1 MCCVLRTELRTM
13 QQSEDLLAAPKVVV
27 IGAGIVGS
35 SLADELTSRGW
46 TDVTVLDRGPLFA
59 TGGSTSHAPGLV
71 FQTNPSKTM
80 SEFAKY
86 TVEKFGGL
94 HHPGGWAFNP
104 TGGLEVA
111 STPER
116 WADLHRKA
124 GWAQSWG
131 IPGELL
137 TPGRCAELHPLLDVD
152 RILGG
157 FHTPS
162 DGLVKALRAVEAQ
175 AQAAI
180 ARGATFRPHTEVLG
194 IVDDG
199 RKVTGVQTADGVI
212 AADVVVCCAGF
223 WGAQLAKQVGL
234 VVPLVPMAHQ
244 YATTGRIEPLVGRNT
259 EVAEAGLPI
268 LRHQDQDLYFREHV
282 DRIGIGYYGHEPMPV
297 DVSTLAADTAGEQM
311 PSMLPFTDEDFAPA
325 WRESLKL
332 LPVLGDSKIEQGFN
346 GIFSFTP
353 DGLSIMGEHRELSG
367 FWVAE
372 AVWVTHSAGVAKAT
386 AEWIIDG
393 APATDVHECD
403 LYRFED
409 VARSDEFIMTT
420 SSQAFVEVYDI
431 VHPHQY
437 REALRGLRTSPF
449 YPRQQQLGAFFF
461 EGGGWERPAW
471 YEANA
476 SLAQRLEDEGLAF
489 PERDEWSAKFW
500 SPISIAEAHWTRQ
513 RVAMYDM
520 TPLTRYE
527 VAGRGAVG
535 LLQRLTTNNVDKSVG
550 SVTYTMLLDETGG
563 VRSDLT
569 VARLAADRFQVGANG
584 PMDFDWITR
593 HLPEDGSVTV
603 RDITGATCCVGVW
616 GPAARELV
624 QPLCHDDLSHDGFK
638 YFRALATH
646 LGAIPVT
653 MMRVSYVGELGW
665 EIYADAAYGAALW
678 DLLWSAGQEYGV
690 IAAGRIAFNSL
701 RIEKAYRSW
710 GTDMTAEHQPAAAGL
725 DFAVRMAK
733 DDFVGKSAL
742 EQAQP
747 PSKTLRS
754 IVFHDPTAVVLG
766 KEPVYLADDEGSCV
780 GYVTSAAYS
789 ATVGRCIAY
798 VWLPTATAP
807 GDVVAVDYRGSR
819 YGATVHEEP
828 VVDPEMTRIR
838 R

>member
-1 MCCVLRTELRTM
+1 V
-13 QQSEDLLAAPKVVV
+13 QQLEDRLAAPKVVV
-27 IGAGIVGS
+27 IGAGIVGA
-35 SLADELTSRGW
+35 SLADELTARGW

-86 TVEKFGGL
+86 TTEKFAAL
-94 HHPGGWAFNP
+94 DHPGGWAFNP
-104 TGGLEVA
+104 VGGLEVA
-111 STPER
+111 TTTER

-131 IPGELL
+131 IAGGLL
-137 TPGRCAELHPLLDVD
+137 TPGQCAELHPLLDAG

-157 FHTPS
+157 FHTPT
-162 DGLVKALRAVEAQ
+162 DGLGTAGRAVEAQ
-175 AQAAI
+175 AQASI

-199 RKVTGVQTADGVI
+199 KRVTGVQTADGVI

-223 WGAQLAKQVGL
+223 WGARLAKQVGL

-244 YATTGRIEPLVGRNT
+244 YATTGRIEPLVGRNSET
-259 EVAEAGLPI
+259 AEAGLPI

-282 DRIGIGYYGHEPMPV
+282 DRIGIGYYGHDPMPV
-297 DVSTLAADTAGEQM
+297 DMSTLDSDTAGEQM
-311 PSMLPFTDEDFAPA
+311 PSMLPFTDDDFAPA

-332 LPVLGDSKIEQGFN
+332 LPVLNDSKLEQGFN

-353 DGLSIMGEHRELSG
+353 DGCSIMGEHRELAG

-393 APATDVHECD
+393 TPSTDVHECD

-409 VARSDEFIMTT
+409 VARTDEFILTT

-431 VHPHQY
+431 IHPHQF

-449 YPRQQQLGAFFF
+449 HPRQQELGAFFY

-471 YEANA
+471 YESNA
-476 SLAQRLEDEGLAF
+476 ALARGLRDEGLPF

-500 SPISIAEAHWTRQ
+500 SPLSIAEAHWTREH
-513 RVAMYDM
+513 VAMYDM

-527 VAGRGAVG
+527 VAGRGAAA

-584 PMDFDWITR
+584 PMDFDWLTR
-593 HLPEDGSVTV
+593 HLPDDGSVTV
-603 RDITGATCCVGVW
+603 RDITGATCCVGLW
-616 GPAARELV
+616 GPAARDVV
-624 QPLCHDDLSHDGFK
+624 QPLCHDDLSHQGFK
-638 YFRALATH
+638 YFRALHTN

-678 DLLWSAGQEYGV
+678 DLLWAAGQEHDV

-710 GTDMTAEHQPAAAGL
+710 GTDMTAEHLPGAAGL
-725 DFAVRMAK
+725 DFAVRMDK
-733 DDFVGKSAL
+733 DDFVGKTAL
-742 EQAQP
+742 EQAAP
-747 PSKTLRS
+747 PTKVLRS

-766 KEPVYLADDEGSCV
+766 KEPVFLTGGQERSDRGIGTDDECV

-798 VWLPTATAP
+798 AWLPASAEP
-807 GDVVAVDYRGSR
+807 GDAVAVDYRGSR
-819 YGATVHEEP
+819 YGATVHAEP
-828 VVDPEMTRIR
+828 VVDPEMSRIR

>member
-1 MCCVLRTELRTM
+1 M
-13 QQSEDLLAAPKVVV
+13 QQSEDLLAAPKVVI

-35 SLADELTSRGW
+35 SLADELTARGW
-46 TDVTVLDRGPLFA
+46 SDVTVLDRGPLFA

-94 HHPGGWAFNP
+94 DHPGGWAFNP

-131 IPGELL
+131 IPGELV
-137 TPGRCAELHPLLDVD
+137 TAGQCAEMHPLLDAD

-157 FHTPS
+157 FHTPT
-162 DGLVKALRAVEAQ
+162 DGLVKAVRAVEAQ
-175 AQAAI
+175 AKTAE
-180 ARGATFRPHTEVLG
+180 ARGATFRSHTEVLG

-199 RKVTGVQTADGVI
+199 RKVTGVQTAEGVI
-212 AADVVVCCAGF
+212 PADVVVCCAGF

-259 EVAEAGLPI
+259 EAAEAGLPI
-268 LRHQDQDLYFREHV
+268 LRHQDEDLYFREHV
-282 DRIGIGYYGHEPMPV
+282 DRIGIGYYGHRPMPI
-297 DVSTLAADTAGEQM
+297 DLSTLDMATTGSHTAGEQM

-332 LPVLGDSKIEQGFN
+332 LPVLNDSKIEQGFN

-353 DGLSIMGEHRELSG
+353 DGFSIMGEHRDLAG

-393 APATDVHECD
+393 TPSTDVHECD

-409 VARSDEFIMTT
+409 VARTDEFIMTT

-431 VHPHQY
+431 IHPHQY

-449 YPRQQQLGAFFF
+449 YARQQQLGAFFF

-471 YEANA
+471 YEANSA
-476 SLAQRLEDEGLAF
+476 LAQQLRDEGLAF

-500 SPISIAEAHWTRQ
+500 SPISIAEAHRTRTH
-513 RVAMYDM
+513 VAMYDM

-527 VAGRGAVG
+527 VAGVGAAAF
-535 LLQRLTTNNVDKSVG
+535 LQRLTTNNVDKSVG
-550 SVTYTMLLDETGG
+550 SVTYTLLLDETGG

-569 VARLAADRFQVGANG
+569 VARLAVDRFQVGANG
-584 PMDFDWITR
+584 PMDIDWLIR
-593 HLPEDGSVTV
+593 HLPDDGSVTV

-616 GPAARELV
+616 GPAARDLV

-638 YFRALATH
+638 YFRALRTH

-678 DLLWSAGQEYGV
+678 DLLWSAGQEHGV

-710 GTDMTAEHQPAAAGL
+710 GSDVTAEHLPAAAGL

-733 DDFVGKSAL
+733 DDFVGKAAL
-742 EQAQP
+742 EQASP
-747 PSKTLRS
+747 PEKVLRS
-754 IVFHDPTAVVLG
+754 IVFHDPTEIVLG
-766 KEPVYLADDEGSCV
+766 KEPVYLDDAGNCA

-789 ATVGRCIAY
+789 ATIGRCIAY
-798 VWLPTATAP
+798 AWLPAETEP
-807 GDVVAVDYRGSR
+807 GDVVAVDYRGSH
-819 YGATVHEEP
+819 YGATVHAEP
-828 VVDPEMTRIR
+828 VVDPEMSRIR

>member
-1 MCCVLRTELRTM
+1 M
-13 QQSEDLLAAPKVVV
+13 AAPKVVV

-35 SLADELTSRGW
+35 SLADELTARGW

-80 SEFAKY
+80 TEFAKY
-86 TVEKFGGL
+86 TVEKFGAL
-94 HHPGGWAFNP
+94 NHPDGWAFNP
-104 TGGLEVA
+104 VGGLEVA

-131 IPGELL
+131 ITGELL
-137 TPGRCAELHPLLDVD
+137 TPGQCAELHPLLDAD
-152 RILGG
+152 QILGG
-157 FHTPS
+157 FRTPA
-162 DGLVKALRAVEAQ
+162 DGLVKAVRAVEAQ
-175 AQAAI
+175 ARSAT
-180 ARGATFRPHTEVLG
+180 ARGARFVPNTEVLG
-194 IVDDG
+194 VLDDG
-199 RKVTGVQTADGVI
+199 HRVTGVRTANGIVP
-212 AADVVVCCAGF
+212 ADVVVCCAGF
-223 WGAQLAKQVGL
+223 WGAHLAKQVGL

-244 YATTGRIEPLVGRNT
+244 YATTGRVEPLVGRNS

-268 LRHQDQDLYFREHV
+268 LRHQDQDLYFREHG
-282 DRIGIGYYGHEPMPV
+282 DRIGIGYYGHRPMPV
-297 DVSTLAADTAGEQM
+297 EIATLATDTAGEQM
-311 PSMLPFTDEDFAPA
+311 PSMLPFTEEDFAPA
-325 WRESLKL
+325 WTESLKL
-332 LPVLGDSKIEQGFN
+332 LPALHETKIEQGFN

-353 DGLSIMGEHRELSG
+353 DGFSIMGEHRELSG

-393 APATDVHECD
+393 APDTDVHECD

-409 VARSDEFIMTT
+409 IARTDEFILET

-449 YPRQQQLGAFFF
+449 HPRQRELGAYFF

-471 YEANA
+471 YEANDA
-476 SLAQRLEDEGLAF
+476 LARRLRDEGLPF

-500 SPISIAEAHWTRQ
+500 SPISIAEAHWTRE
-513 RVAMYDM
+513 RVAMFDM

-527 VAGRGAVG
+527 VAGPGAVE

-550 SVTYTMLLDETGG
+550 SVTYTLLLDETGG

-569 VARLAADRFQVGANG
+569 VARLAGNRFQVGANG
-584 PMDFDWITR
+584 PMDFDWLSR
-593 HLPEDGSVTV
+593 HLPPDGSVTL
-603 RDITGATCCVGVW
+603 RDITGSTCCVGVW
-616 GPAARELV
+616 GPAARDLV
-624 QPLCHDDLSHDGFK
+624 QPLCRDDLSHDGFK

-678 DLLWSAGQEYGV
+678 DLLWAAGEDHGV

-710 GTDMTAEHQPAAAGL
+710 GTDVTAEHLPAAAGL
-725 DFAVRMAK
+725 DFAVRMSK
-733 DDFVGKSAL
+733 TDFVGKAAL
-742 EQAQP
+742 EQAPAPQNA
-747 PSKTLRS
+747 LRS
-754 IVFHDPTAVVLG
+754 IVFHDPTSIVLG
-766 KEPVYLADDEGSCV
+766 KEPVYLNDGTGDCV

-798 VWLPTATAP
+798 AWLPAATVP

-819 YGATVHEEP
+819 FGATVHAEP
-828 VVDPEMTRIR
+828 VVDPEMSRIR